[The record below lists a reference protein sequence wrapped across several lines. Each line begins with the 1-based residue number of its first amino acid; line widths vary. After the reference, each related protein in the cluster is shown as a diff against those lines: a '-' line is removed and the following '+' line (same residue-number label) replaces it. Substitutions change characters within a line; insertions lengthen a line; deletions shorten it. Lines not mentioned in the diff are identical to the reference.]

1 MSEKKYPYE
10 IKGKNPFKHKP
21 IPKGRME
28 WAIEQTL
35 SMKGA
40 ARLLQVS
47 YPTFKK
53 YAKLYDLFNPNMGAV
68 GIPKTGTTGYG
79 VKIQDLFDG
88 KHPKYPHYK
97 LQEVLIKT
105 GHMIQECNN
114 CGYTQTRDI
123 DNRGPFLLDFLDND
137 GTNHSPDNMR
147 LLCYCCFFLIKP
159 AGKLLN
165 TPKDVLRLRRQ
176 MWKVFDPTKKEKEII
191 KKEEDERP
199 EFPKE
204 GINPID
210 EQEVDLSKIKDTDV
224 GVNFDELFKEMGL
237 DEDD

>member
-1 MSEKKYPYE
+1 MGEKKYPYE
-10 IKGKNPFKHKP
+10 IKGKNPFRHKP

-28 WAIEQTL
+28 WAIEQSL

-105 GHMIQECNN
+105 GHMMQECNN

-123 DNRGPFLLDFLDND
+123 DNRGPFLIDFLDND

-147 LLCYCCFFLIKP
+147 DRKS
-159 AGKLLN
+159 
-165 TPKDVLRLRRQ
+165 V
-176 MWKVFDPTKKEKEII
+176 V
-191 KKEEDERP
+191 
-199 EFPKE
+199 
-204 GINPID
+204 
-210 EQEVDLSKIKDTDV
+210 
-224 GVNFDELFKEMGL
+224 
-237 DEDD
+237 

>member
-114 CGYTQTRDI
+114 CGYSQTRDI
-123 DNRGPFLLDFLDND
+123 DNRGPFLIDFLDND

-159 AGKLLN
+159 AGKLLT

-176 MWKVFDPTKKEKEII
+176 MWKVFEPTKKEKELI
-191 KKEEDERP
+191 KKEEDEKP
-199 EFPKE
+199 ELPKE

-210 EQEVDLSKIKDTDV
+210 EEEIDLSKIKDSDV